1 VPNRVIYYFAGSAG
15 AGAAGASDAGAS
27 AGFGSSFL
35 QPTNA
40 KEATKSTQSI
50 IANNFFITFFLL

>member
-1 VPNRVIYYFAGSAG
+1 LGIYYFAGSAG
-15 AGAAGASDAGAS
+15 AGAAAGASDAGAS

-50 IANNFFITFFLL
+50 MANNFFITFFLL